1 MTRAGNSSN
10 EIFIVD
16 DDAATRESLSLVFTI
31 EGYQVKTFADGRSFL
46 AAARKRLPACVLL
59 DYVMPIE
66 SGLDIL
72 QEIDARS
79 YPVPIFIMSGY
90 GDIPTA
96 VEAIREGACDFLQ
109 KEMGTDAM
117 IVRVREAIDEWRPRR
132 QLGSDGDKPLSPS
145 FAGCDQLTPRE
156 RDVLREIMAG
166 ATSKEAGRKFGLSP
180 RTIENHRVQ
189 ILQKLGARNTVDLA
203 RIVLSKRPAA

>member
-46 AAARKRLPACVLL
+46 TAARRRPPACVLL
-59 DYVMPIE
+59 DYVMPGK

-72 QEIDARS
+72 QELDARS
-79 YPVPIFIMSGY
+79 YPAPIFIMSGY
-90 GDIPTA
+90 GDIATA

-109 KEMGTDAM
+109 KGLATDAL
-117 IVRVREAIDEWRPRR
+117 IARVREVIDEWHARR
-132 QLGSDGDKPLSPS
+132 APGLDGDKPLSQS
-145 FAGCDQLTPRE
+145 FPGCDQLTPRE
-156 RDVLREIMAG
+156 RDVLGEIMAG
-166 ATSKEAGRKFGLSP
+166 ATSKEAGRKFSLSP

-189 ILQKLGARNTVDLA
+189 ILQKLGAKNTVDLA
-203 RIVLSKRPAA
+203 RIVLSKGPAA